1 MPFVEDVFLNMLLK
15 FCFEFLVFTLKKFLD
30 YLELNFAT
38 LRMFLSRCSKVFF
51 SFFLFSLFFYNYFET
66 IYFPV
71 TTWNIYFHGFEKLLP
86 NLNFFLRFRTFFSI
100 LKIFSRFWKK
110 VLFFKKIF
118 FVERFGFH
126 KYLFCGK
133 QS

>member
-1 MPFVEDVFLNMLLK
+1 MSFMENVFLNMLLK
-15 FCFEFLVFTLKKFLD
+15 FLFWISCIYFEKISRLSWVKFRNIENVFFLLFKI
-30 YLELNFAT
+30 
-38 LRMFLSRCSKVFF
+38 FF

-66 IYFPV
+66 ICFPV
-71 TTWNIYFHGFEKLLP
+71 TTWNIYFHGFEKLLSS
-86 NLNFFLRFRTFFSI
+86 LKFFLRFRTFFSI

-110 VLFFKKIF
+110 FLFFKKIF

-126 KYLFCGK
+126 RYLFCGK